1 MDADASP
8 GAGSSADV
16 PVEPDAKAHE
26 HRSSLWRELP
36 ILAVIALGLAL
47 LIKTFL
53 VQAFYIPSASMQD
66 TLQPGDRVLV
76 SKLTYRFRDIQRGDI
91 VVFNGVDSF
100 TPEVSVAE
108 PANPVS
114 RAVRWAATALGLPT
128 VNEKDFIK
136 RVIGLPGDRVRCCD
150 SHGRVTVNGV
160 PLDEPYLFPG
170 DVPSL
175 STFDVLVPPDKLW
188 VMGDHRSDSKD
199 SRSYLGDPGGGMVPQ
214 SRVVGRAF
222 AIVWPLS
229 RATTLPIPQTFV
241 TGPLAPPSGGLP
253 WAPILIVV
261 LLGGAALVVWWFL
274 RPSRHRPAGRD

>member
-8 GAGSSADV
+8 GTNA
-16 PVEPDAKAHE
+16 PVSTPVVLPEPAQE
-26 HRSSLWRELP
+26 HRSSLLRELP
-36 ILAVIALGLAL
+36 VLAVIALVLAL

-53 VQAFYIPSASMQD
+53 VQAFYIPSGSMQD

-100 TPEVSVAE
+100 TPEVTVAE
-108 PANPVS
+108 PTNPIS
-114 RAVRWAATALGLPT
+114 RGVQWVASALGLPT
-128 VNEKDFIK
+128 LSEKDFIK

-150 SHGRVTVNGV
+150 AKGRITVNGV
-160 PLDEPYLFPG
+160 PLTEPYLYPG
-170 DVPSL
+170 DVPSQ
-175 STFDVLVPPDKLW
+175 SAFDVVVPPGRLW

-199 SRSYLGDPGGGMVPQ
+199 SRSYLGDPGGGMVPE

-229 RATTLPIPQTFV
+229 RATLLSLPHTFV
-241 TGPLAPPSGGLP
+241 SGALAPATNGPPLA
-253 WAPILIVV
+253 AAVIVIA
-261 LLGGAALVVWWFL
+261 LLAGALVVWWFV
-274 RPSRHRPAGRD
+274 RTNRRRARAGG